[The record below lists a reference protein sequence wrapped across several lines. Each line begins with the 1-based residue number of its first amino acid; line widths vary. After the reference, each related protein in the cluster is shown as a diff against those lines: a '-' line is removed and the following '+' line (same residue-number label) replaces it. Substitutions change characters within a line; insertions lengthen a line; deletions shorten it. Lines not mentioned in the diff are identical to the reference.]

1 MYDFAYYNTGVCFG
15 YKKRDNI
22 MSTTTMTAAGLCR
35 AYSLSVITTYWLYV
49 GLHG

>member
-1 MYDFAYYNTGVCFG
+1 MYDFAGVCFG
-15 YKKRDNI
+15 YKKRENI
-22 MSTTTMTAAGLCR
+22 MSNVTTTMTAAGLCR